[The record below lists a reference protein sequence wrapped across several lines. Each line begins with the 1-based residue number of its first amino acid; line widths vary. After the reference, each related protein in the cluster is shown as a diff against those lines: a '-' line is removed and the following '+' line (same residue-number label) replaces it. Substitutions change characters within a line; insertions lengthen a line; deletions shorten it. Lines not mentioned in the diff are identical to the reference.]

1 MEAKLLH
8 FLASTPS
15 SPTHLVL
22 SKPTGTGHNHIFSG
36 FSPTRPG
43 CLRISTPIYNSTG
56 SDGGNTS
63 SPETDSNSVP
73 PPLAPDNTGLRF
85 RKRSRRRTKLQR
97 EEGSDGDGGR
107 FTKAQ
112 AITKPAA
119 APKKWEDMSLG
130 EKALELYVGEKGLL
144 FWINKFAYA
153 SIYIVIGAWLCFRF
167 VGPALNL
174 YQLDAPPLSPTS
186 ILKGS

>member
-1 MEAKLLH
+1 MEAKLLS

-43 CLRISTPIYNSTG
+43 CHRISTPIYNNTG
-56 SDGGNTS
+56 SDGGSTS

-73 PPLAPDNTGLRF
+73 QPLAPDTTGLRF

-97 EEGSDGDGGR
+97 EEGSDGMVDGSQKLKASTKLLLLRRSGR
-107 FTKAQ
+107 
-112 AITKPAA
+112 I
-119 APKKWEDMSLG
+119 
-130 EKALELYVGEKGLL
+130 
-144 FWINKFAYA
+144 
-153 SIYIVIGAWLCFRF
+153 
-167 VGPALNL
+167 
-174 YQLDAPPLSPTS
+174 
-186 ILKGS
+186 